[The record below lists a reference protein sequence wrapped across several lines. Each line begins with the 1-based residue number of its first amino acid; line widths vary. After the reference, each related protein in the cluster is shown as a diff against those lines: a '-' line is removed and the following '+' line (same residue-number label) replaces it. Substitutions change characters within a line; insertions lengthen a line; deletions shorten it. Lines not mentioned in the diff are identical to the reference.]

1 GGPAR
6 DREDELTGAAGIGD
20 RLRDLGDGRRLR
32 DPQPQCGVH
41 LRLRA
46 FVQDGRRRGARRPL
60 RRRAGVAVAA
70 AIDWRTP
77 MDQQTAETGTQA
89 GADLHA
95 RVEKVLDQIRPYVQ
109 QDGGD
114 LELIDIVD
122 GIVQIR
128 LAGSCVGCMYS
139 MMTLQA
145 GVERML
151 KEQVPEIKAVEAA
164 PF

>member
-1 GGPAR
+1 
-6 DREDELTGAAGIGD
+6 
-20 RLRDLGDGRRLR
+20 
-32 DPQPQCGVH
+32 
-41 LRLRA
+41 
-46 FVQDGRRRGARRPL
+46 
-60 RRRAGVAVAA
+60 
-70 AIDWRTP
+70 
-77 MDQQTAETGTQA
+77 MDQQISETTAGTS
-89 GADLHA
+89 DLHA

-114 LELIDIVD
+114 IELIDVAD
-122 GIVQIR
+122 GVVQIR

>member
-1 GGPAR
+1 MDLQSGPATT
-6 DREDELTGAAGIGD
+6 EAS
-20 RLRDLGDGRRLR
+20 
-32 DPQPQCGVH
+32 
-41 LRLRA
+41 
-46 FVQDGRRRGARRPL
+46 
-60 RRRAGVAVAA
+60 
-70 AIDWRTP
+70 
-77 MDQQTAETGTQA
+77 
-89 GADLHA
+89 DLHA
-95 RVEKVLDQIRPYVQ
+95 RVEGVLAQIRPYVQ